1 MGEPAIRDKIDVHV
15 HFIPPDY
22 RKAAEALGATPAKGN
37 FPDFSE
43 DAALQVM
50 DENGIATSMM
60 SMSAPGLRFCRDA
73 KSAVE
78 LARRSNDWAAELV
91 QRRPDRFGLFAALPF
106 YDIENGASGDV
117 GDAVAEAVQALDVL
131 KLDGVGIFS
140 SYGPKYLGDPVF
152 DPLLEALNDRSAI
165 VHIHPMFTKAMQALD
180 LDFTGNV
187 VEFPFDTT
195 RVALNLVFSHALERY
210 PNIRYILSHGG
221 GTLPFIGWRVA
232 WSPSFPAWEP
242 DDITALLKRFWVD
255 TALSV
260 DEGPVRCWK
269 DFVPMDQ
276 VVFGSD
282 FPFAPPRKVAQQTG
296 IIESSPALDAAELK
310 KIACGNAL
318 ALFPRL
324 A

>member
-1 MGEPAIRDKIDVHV
+1 MAQRDKIDVHV

-22 RKAAEALGATPAKGN
+22 RRAAEALGAAPAKGS
-37 FPDFSE
+37 FPEFSE
-43 DAALQVM
+43 EAALKVM
-50 DENGIATSMM
+50 DDNGIATSVM
-60 SMSAPGLRFCRDA
+60 SMSAPGYRFCRDA
-73 KSAVE
+73 KSATE
-78 LARRSNDWAAELV
+78 LSRRSNDWAADLV
-91 QRRPDRFGLFAALPF
+91 QKRPDRFGLFASLPF
-106 YDIENGASGDV
+106 YDIENSESGDV
-117 GDAVAEAVQALDVL
+117 GDAVAEAVRALDEL

-152 DPLLEALNDRSAI
+152 DPLLEALNERSAV
-165 VHIHPMFTKAMQALD
+165 VHIHPMFPKAMQALD

-195 RVALNLVFSHALERY
+195 RVALNLVFSRALERY

-232 WSPSFPAWEP
+232 WSPSFPAWKP

-260 DEGPVRCWK
+260 DEGPVHCWK

-296 IIESSPALDAAELK
+296 IIEASPALDEAELK
-310 KIACGNAL
+310 NIARGNAL